1 METMDKQKLQRDVA
15 ISQLH
20 LSGKS
25 QKEIAA
31 EIGIS
36 NATVSRVLS
45 KEHIKE
51 LVNKAVEAMILRAPE
66 VVKRLFEH
74 IQEDNASVSMKAISE
89 YNKVIGISQP
99 HASLV
104 IQNMY
109 VDARRQT
116 LSAEMVQVL
125 SPGLKQLTDDDIL
138 DIY

>member
-1 METMDKQKLQRDVA
+1 METMDVQRLKRDVT

-20 LSGKS
+20 LQGMTH
-25 QKEIAA
+25 KEIADKT
-31 EIGIS
+31 GTS
-36 NATVSRVLS
+36 KATISRVLS
-45 KEHIKE
+45 KEHIKKI
-51 LVNKAVEAMILRAPE
+51 VTNAVESMIIRAPE
-66 VVKRLFEH
+66 VVQRLFEH
-74 IQEDNASVSMKAISE
+74 IQGNDASVSMKAISE

-138 DIY
+138 DIE